1 MKLGAHW
8 KHLPSLLVLLLGSG
22 ISIVSG
28 TLLEHGAPG
37 GIMGFPGIYYGTR
50 CLMQHGDP
58 YNPQQLESFY
68 QSAGAGV
75 PTDSVARRQAI
86 TLYVNL
92 PTTSLF
98 VAPLALLPLKLA
110 STLWTVV
117 LIASFLAAA
126 LLMWDAGAAY
136 ARNLSTLLIFILLA
150 NCQVLFAGGN
160 TAGIVVGFCV
170 IAVWCFLRERY
181 TWIGVLC
188 LTIALAMKP
197 HDTGLIWLFF
207 LLSGSMHRKRA
218 LQSAALAAALALA
231 ATVWVSIV
239 APHWFAELRTN
250 LATISAPGGIN
261 EPGPQSIGVN
271 SADMIIDLQTVF
283 SIVRNEPAF
292 YNAATYLVCG
302 AIFLWWA
309 RAVRRVRF
317 SPETAWLA
325 LTAAAALS
333 MLVTYHRSYDAR
345 LLMLAVPACAA
356 LWSRGGV
363 VARSAVALTAA
374 SITITGDIPLA
385 IVALATNHL
394 PMTAMGLGAKLAA
407 ILLGRPAPLL
417 LLATAIFY
425 TWAFT
430 GRFRAGDA
438 PVNSDVRN

>member
-8 KHLPSLLVLLLGSG
+8 KHLPSLLLLLLGSG
-22 ISIVSG
+22 ISIISG
-28 TLLEHGAPG
+28 VWLEHGAPG

-68 QSAGAGV
+68 RNAGAGV
-75 PTDSVARRQAI
+75 PADAVGRRQAV

-98 VAPLALLPLKLA
+98 VAPLALLPFKLA
-110 STLWTVV
+110 SALWTIA
-117 LIASFLAAA
+117 LIGSFLAAA
-126 LLMWDAGAAY
+126 LLMWDAGAAH
-136 ARNLSTLLIFILLA
+136 ARNLSTFLIFILLA
-150 NCQVLFAGGN
+150 NCQILFAGGN
-160 TAGIVVGFCV
+160 TAGIVVAFCA
-170 IAVWCFLRERY
+170 IAVWCFLRGRY
-181 TWIGVLC
+181 IQLGVLC
-188 LTIALAMKP
+188 LAIALAMKP
-197 HDTGLIWLFF
+197 HDVGLIWFFF
-207 LLSGSMHRKRA
+207 LLSGSIHRKRA

-292 YNAATYLVCG
+292 YNAATYLLCG

-333 MLVTYHRSYDAR
+333 MLITYHRSYDAR

-374 SITITGDIPLA
+374 SITITGDIPLT

-394 PMTAMGLGAKLAA
+394 PMAATGLGAKLAA

-425 TWAFT
+425 ISAFIT
-430 GRFRAGDA
+430 RSQSGDIA
-438 PVNSDVRN
+438 ADADG